1 MGLFVSIEDGEGE
14 RLGVVFEIFRL
25 QRHFPHIEDGRC
37 LPFVSDAEDASF
49 NQAQLPRLVSELEAL
64 RATGLK
70 KEEEGELDRVLAACA
85 RIRGKKS
92 SSIHFYAAGGS
103 EG

>member
-1 MGLFVSIEDGEGE
+1 MGLFVSIEDAEGE
-14 RLGVVFEIFRL
+14 RLGGVFEIQRL
-25 QRHFPHIEDGRC
+25 QRHFPHLSEGKC

-49 NQAQLPRLVSELEAL
+49 NQAQLPCLVSELEAL
-64 RATGLK
+64 GATGLK
-70 KEEEGELDRVLAACA
+70 KEEAEELARVVSACA
-85 RIRGKKS
+85 KIRGKKS